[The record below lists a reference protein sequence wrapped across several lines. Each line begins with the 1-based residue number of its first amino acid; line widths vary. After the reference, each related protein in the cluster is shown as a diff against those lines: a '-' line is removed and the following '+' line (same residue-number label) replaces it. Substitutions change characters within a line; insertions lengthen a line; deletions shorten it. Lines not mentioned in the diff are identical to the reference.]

1 MTERKGLG
9 TVVPTATRFLPVAA
23 PVFAGNE
30 KAYVNA
36 CLDSTWISSRGEFLD
51 RFEREFADFC
61 GVQHALTC
69 INGTAALHLA
79 LLGLG
84 IGPGDEVIV
93 PTLTFVASPNAV
105 SYCGATPVFIDIEPE
120 TWNLDISQL
129 ESKITPKTKAIMVV
143 HLFGHPVDMD
153 PVLEIARRHGLYVV
167 EDAAEAIGA
176 EYKGRRTG
184 GLGDVAT
191 FSMYGN
197 KIITSG
203 EGGVITT
210 NDPELA
216 KRMKMLR
223 GQGQDFERRYWFP
236 ILGYN
241 YRLTNVQAAIAL
253 AQLEQA
259 DWHIARRR
267 ENAALYAELFRDLP
281 QFQIQPEKPWAKNVY
296 WINSVVLPEDFPL
309 SRDETMAALAKQG
322 IETRPFFYPMHTL
335 PMYTSLAAGQA
346 FPVADTIAA
355 RGMNL
360 PSGADL
366 TPNEVA
372 YVVEQLAQ
380 LAR

>member
-1 MTERKGLG
+1 MIERKGQS
-9 TVVPTATRFLPVAA
+9 TAISAATRFLPVAA

-51 RFEREFADFC
+51 RLEHDFAAFC

-69 INGTAALHLA
+69 VNGTAALHLA

-105 SYCGATPVFIDIEPE
+105 AYCGATPVFIDIEPE
-120 TWNLDISQL
+120 TWNLDITQL

-153 PVLEIARRHGLYVV
+153 PVIEIARRYGLYVV

-176 EYKGRRTG
+176 EYKGQRAG
-184 GLGDVAT
+184 SLGDVAT

-203 EGGVITT
+203 EGGMITT
-210 NDPELA
+210 NDPDLA
-216 KRMKMLR
+216 KRMLMLR
-223 GQGQDFERRYWFP
+223 GQGQDFERRYWFS

-241 YRLTNVQAAIAL
+241 YRLTNMQAAIAL

-309 SRDETMAALAKQG
+309 TRDETMAALAKQG

-335 PMYTSLAAGQA
+335 PMYTALTAGQS
-346 FPVADTIAA
+346 FPVADSYAA

-366 TPNEVA
+366 THDEIS
-372 YVVEQLAQ
+372 YVVQAIVNLT
-380 LAR
+380 

>member
-1 MTERKGLG
+1 MTERKGQAAPA
-9 TVVPTATRFLPVAA
+9 VTRFLPVAA

-51 RFEREFADFC
+51 RLEREFAEFC
-61 GVQHALTC
+61 GVRHALTC
-69 INGTAALHLA
+69 VNGTAALHLA

-93 PTLTFVASPNAV
+93 PTLTFVASANAV
-105 SYCGATPVFIDIEPE
+105 AYCGATPVFIDIEPE
-120 TWNLDISQL
+120 TWNLDVAQL

-153 PVLEIARRHGLYVV
+153 PVIEIARRHGLYVV
-167 EDAAEAIGA
+167 EDAAEAVGA
-176 EYKGRRTG
+176 EYKGQRTG

-203 EGGVITT
+203 EGGMITT
-210 NDPELA
+210 NDPDLA
-216 KRMKMLR
+216 RRMLMLR

-267 ENAALYAELFRDLP
+267 ENAALYADLFSELP
-281 QFQIQPEKPWAKNVY
+281 QFRVQPEMPWAKNVY

-309 SRDETMAALAKQG
+309 SRDEAMAALAKRG

-335 PMYTSLAAGQA
+335 PMYTAIAAGQS
-346 FPVADTIAA
+346 FPVADSIAA

-366 TPNEVA
+366 TRDEIA
-372 YVVEQLAQ
+372 YVVDQVATL
-380 LAR
+380 RG